1 MMKRLSQCLA
11 LLVVVAAPLCS
22 TWAQP
27 VFVNGLALSGAML
40 DKSGGHDVNNG
51 RVGFFSDI
59 YYDPHR
65 DEWWGLS
72 DRGPGGGTLHYAT
85 RVQRFSLKIDKTT
98 GAISNFKIEKTVI
111 FKDESGD
118 PLDGIAPSPTSVL
131 GSAFDPE
138 GFVVNPKNGNFLIS
152 DAYGASLYEFDGHG
166 KLLRRFT
173 TPATLIPRRA
183 GGTPNCADDTGNT
196 KGKRGNRGFEGL
208 AISPYGAFAYAM
220 LQSAMIDEG
229 GLLATPGVCNRIVQF
244 DTDTGEAVAQYAY
257 QMEGSSQG
265 RGT

>member
-1 MMKRLSQCLA
+1 MMRRFWLCLA
-11 LLVVVAAPLCS
+11 LLLVASAPVCGA
-22 TWAQP
+22 WADP
-27 VFVNGLALSGAML
+27 AFVNGLVLDGAML
-40 DKSGGHDVNNG
+40 DRSGGTDVNTG

-85 RVQRFSLKIDKTT
+85 RVQRFSLTIDKKT

-118 PLDGIAPSPTSVL
+118 PLDGIAPSPRSVL
-131 GSAFDPE
+131 GNAFDPE
-138 GFVVNPKNGNFLIS
+138 GFVFNPNNGNFLIS
-152 DAYGASLYEFDGHG
+152 DEYGPSLYEFDRHG

-173 TPATLIPRRA
+173 TPANLIPQNDS
-183 GGTPNCADDTGNT
+183 GTPNFADDTGNT

-208 AISPYGAFAYAM
+208 AISPDGAFAYAM
-220 LQSAMIDEG
+220 LQSAMINEC
-229 GLLATPGVCNRIVQF
+229 GLLATPGVCNRI
-244 DTDTGEAVAQYAY
+244 
-257 QMEGSSQG
+257 
-265 RGT
+265 